1 MFIMD
6 GNLGLPLDI
15 DSQVVPPKWPLQPQT
30 LMVERGVY
38 ELIAVPLTSIAVV
51 TSRTLKV
58 SQTIRRKLWCQY

>member
-1 MFIMD
+1 MD

-15 DSQVVPPKWPLQPQT
+15 DSQAVPPKWPLQPQT

-58 SQTIRRKLWCQY
+58 SQTIRRKLWC

>member
-1 MFIMD
+1 MFIMN
-6 GNLGLPLDI
+6 GNLCLPLDI
-15 DSQVVPPKWPLQPQT
+15 DSQVVPPKWPLRPQT

-58 SQTIRRKLWCQY
+58 NQTICRKLWC